1 MQPTPFTAD
10 LPDLVGDPPPAPEGL
25 RAALLQR
32 DLDRAL
38 HSNALLRET
47 LVDLSADL
55 AHRPDLQSRIRAAL
69 LRSL

>member
-1 MQPTPFTAD
+1 MQTTTFHAD
-10 LPDLVGDPPPAPEGL
+10 LPALAGDPPSAPDGI

-38 HSNALLRET
+38 HANTLLREA
-47 LVDLSADL
+47 LVDLQADL
-55 AHRPDLQSRIRAAL
+55 RARPDLQSRIRIAL